1 MTSTTLAQ
9 NVLRRTRAEESPP
22 RPGAT
27 ARLSRAGGAAR
38 SERPSVLHRASLAV
52 LLLATAALYLI
63 GLSESGY
70 ANSFYSAA
78 AQAGGESWKAWFF
91 GSLDAGNAI
100 TVDKPPAALWLMGLS
115 VRLFGL
121 SSWSILLP
129 EALLGVASV
138 AVLYATVR
146 RSLAGRADGSLTHS
160 TLAHWAALGGAAT
173 LALTPAATL
182 MFRFNN
188 PDALLVFLEV
198 AAAWFVVRASQTA
211 SRKHLALAGA
221 MIGLGFL
228 TKMLQAFLVLP
239 AFVVAY
245 AVAAP
250 TTWKRKITDLFLA
263 LGAMIASF
271 GWYVALFELVPS
283 SWRPYMGGSQNNSLL
298 ELAFGYNGLGRIT
311 GEETGGLGN
320 GGSSSGVGVLRIFQS
335 ISGGMISWLVPAAL
349 LLGVFAW
356 AVLGRTAWAN
366 LNPRR
371 SPDGFNTT
379 PATQASAGLVVWLG
393 WLLVTAAVFSAMSGI
408 YHDYYVVA
416 LAPGIAGAVALGTA
430 ILWQRRDLLLAR
442 VGLALASCATGVWAV
457 RLMMRA
463 GGSWT
468 TLGGFIAV
476 AATLAALGLLFVDKL
491 PEAVT
496 KTSLVLAVVAALA
509 GPASYSVNT
518 AQTAHT
524 GSIVTA
530 GPVSGGMGGGGGGRM
545 GGGTP
550 PGGATGQAPTGTAP
564 AGNTQT
570 GSIQTGSTQTA
581 QTGGPGGGGP
591 GGGGGMGG
599 MLGGAT
605 VSDEL
610 KTLLTQGSGSY
621 TWVAA
626 TVGAQNAASY
636 QLATG
641 SPVIALGGFNGTDPA
656 PTLAQ
661 FKAMVAAGQVHWF
674 IGSGSTGMPGS
685 ASSGASDASEIAAWV
700 AQNFTAQSI
709 DGTTVYDLTAG

>member
-1 MTSTTLAQ
+1 MLLTSSP
-9 NVLRRTRAEESPP
+9 RTSSAPP
-22 RPGAT
+22 GRPSWH
-27 ARLSRAGGAAR
+27 RLS
-38 SERPSVLHRASLAV
+38 LA
-52 LLLATAALYLI
+52 LLLVATTALYLV
-63 GLSESGY
+63 GLSASGY

-91 GSLDAGNAI
+91 GSLDAGSAI

-115 VRLFGL
+115 VRIFGL
-121 SSWSILLP
+121 SSWSILVP

-146 RSLAGRADGSLTHS
+146 RSLAGRADGSLAHS
-160 TLAHWAALGGAAT
+160 NLAHWAALGGAAT

-198 AAAWFVVRASQTA
+198 AAAWFVVRATQTA
-211 SRKHLALAGA
+211 SRKHLALAGV

-250 TTWKRKITDLFLA
+250 TTWKRKVVDLFAA
-263 LGAMIASF
+263 LGAMVASF
-271 GWYVALFELVPS
+271 GWYVALFELVPE
-283 SWRPYMGGSQNNSLL
+283 SWRPYMGGSQKNSLL

-320 GGSSSGVGVLRIFQS
+320 GGSSSGVGAFRIFQS
-335 ISGGMISWLVPAAL
+335 VSGGMISWLVPAAL
-349 LLGVFAW
+349 VLGAFAC
-356 AVLGRTAWAN
+356 AVLGRRAWAN
-366 LNPRR
+366 LNPRT
-371 SPDGFNTT
+371 SPDGFNAT

-393 WLLVTAAVFSAMSGI
+393 WLVVTAAVFSSMSGI

-416 LAPGIAGAVALGTA
+416 LAPGIAGAVAVA
-430 ILWQRRDLLLAR
+430 AAVLWRRRDLLVAR
-442 VGLALASCATGVWAV
+442 TGLALAVSATGVWAV
-457 RLMMRA
+457 RLLMRA
-463 GGSWT
+463 GGAWT
-468 TLGGFIAV
+468 TFGGFIAV
-476 AATLAALGLLFVDKL
+476 GATVAALGLLFADLL
-491 PEAVT
+491 PDAVARV
-496 KTSLVLAVVAALA
+496 SLVLAVVAALA
-509 GPASYSVNT
+509 GPTSYSINT

-530 GPVSGGMGGGGGGRM
+530 GPVNGGMGGGGGGGGRGGM
-545 GGGTP
+545 GGPP
-550 PGGATGQAPTGTAP
+550 PGGAGGQA
-564 AGNTQT
+564 
-570 GSIQTGSTQTA
+570 
-581 QTGGPGGGGP
+581 
-591 GGGGGMGG
+591 GGMGG
-599 MLGGAT
+599 LLGGAT

-610 KTLLTQGSGSY
+610 KALLTQDSDSY

-626 TVGAQNAASY
+626 TTGAQNAASY
-636 QLATG
+636 QLATE

-661 FKAMVAAGQVHWF
+661 FTAMVAAGQVHWF
-674 IGSGSTGMPGS
+674 IGSGSTGMPGQ

-700 AQNFTAQSI
+700 AENFTAQTV
-709 DGTTVYDLTAG
+709 DGTPVYDLTAS